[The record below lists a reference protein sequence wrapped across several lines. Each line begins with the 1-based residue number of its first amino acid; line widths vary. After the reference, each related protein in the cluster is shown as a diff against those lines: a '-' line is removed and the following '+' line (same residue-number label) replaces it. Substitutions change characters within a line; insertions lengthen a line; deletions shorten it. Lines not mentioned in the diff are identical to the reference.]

1 MMNLGAPEM
10 LLLGILALI
19 LFGPR
24 RLPELGKALGEGLAA
39 FRESSRQLSSEFKRQ
54 LEEETAP
61 PVTPAPPLAAEMLL
75 GTPMQALAA
84 GPLETVEATLEETPA
99 ESVSQ
104 DELAEVFERLENERQ
119 EPLALAAPENSPVAL
134 SETVKA
140 V

>member
-54 LEEETAP
+54 LEEETAVP
-61 PVTPAPPLAAEMLL
+61 PAPAAIPAEVLM
-75 GTPMQALAA
+75 GTPMQAAA
-84 GPLETVEATLEETPA
+84 PVAALMAAEAEAAADTAAELPETSAIGQE
-99 ESVSQ
+99 
-104 DELAEVFERLENERQ
+104 ELAEIFDGLEPESDQ
-119 EPLALAAPENSPVAL
+119 PKAALPEPAREHTPA
-134 SETVKA
+134 
-140 V
+140 

>member
-54 LEEETAP
+54 LEEETAIP
-61 PVTPAPPLAAEMLL
+61 PVPAAIPAEVLM
-75 GTPMQALAA
+75 GTPMQAAAPLAA
-84 GPLETVEATLEETPA
+84 IKAAEEVGDLPETSAIGQE
-99 ESVSQ
+99 
-104 DELAEVFERLENERQ
+104 ELAEIFDDLEPDSDAPKAALP
-119 EPLALAAPENSPVAL
+119 EPSKEHTPA
-134 SETVKA
+134 
-140 V
+140 

>member
-54 LEEETAP
+54 LEEETAIP
-61 PVTPAPPLAAEMLL
+61 PAPAAIPAEVLM
-75 GTPMQALAA
+75 GTPMQAAA
-84 GPLETVEATLEETPA
+84 PVAAIKAEEEKTEPVSEPA
-99 ESVSQ
+99 EIAALV
-104 DELAEVFERLENERQ
+104 EEVG
-119 EPLALAAPENSPVAL
+119 AKPEA
-134 SETVKA
+134 
-140 V
+140 

>member
-61 PVTPAPPLAAEMLL
+61 PSPAPAPSLPANVLL
-75 GTPMQALAA
+75 GTPMQ
-84 GPLETVEATLEETPA
+84 PLPSPEGEDVASEEELDEIDAEFVLDTAEVVA
-99 ESVSQ
+99 ES
-104 DELAEVFERLENERQ
+104 
-119 EPLALAAPENSPVAL
+119 EPAPEKA
-134 SETVKA
+134 TVSA
-140 V
+140 

>member
-1 MMNLGAPEM
+1 MNLGAPEM

-61 PVTPAPPLAAEMLL
+61 PVTPTPPLAAEMLL
-75 GTPMQALAA
+75 GTPMQGQASSTLS
-84 GPLETVEATLEETPA
+84 PVEATLEETPE

-104 DELAEVFERLENERQ
+104 DELAEVFERLEKERQ
-119 EPLALAAPENSPVAL
+119 EPLALAAPEEHPTAS

>member
-54 LEEETAP
+54 LEEETAVP
-61 PVTPAPPLAAEMLL
+61 PVPAAIPAEVLM
-75 GTPMQALAA
+75 GTPMQAAVPLAA
-84 GPLETVEATLEETPA
+84 IKAAEAAGEMPETSAIGQE
-99 ESVSQ
+99 
-104 DELAEVFERLENERQ
+104 ELAEIFDGLE
-119 EPLALAAPENSPVAL
+119 PEGDQPKVAL
-134 SETVKA
+134 PEALKEHIQTPA
-140 V
+140 

>member
-54 LEEETAP
+54 LEEETAIP
-61 PVTPAPPLAAEMLL
+61 PTPAAIPAEVLM
-75 GTPMQALAA
+75 GTPMQAAAPLAA
-84 GPLETVEATLEETPA
+84 IKAAEEDSAAQPEPTA
-99 ESVSQ
+99 LGQE
-104 DELAEVFERLENERQ
+104 ELAEIFDGLESENEQ
-119 EPLALAAPENSPVAL
+119 PQAALPGAPPEKTFA
-134 SETVKA
+134 
-140 V
+140 

>member
-61 PVTPAPPLAAEMLL
+61 ASPTPAPSLPTNVLLGSPMQPLAPPEVEEAASEDDLNEIAAEFER
-75 GTPMQALAA
+75 GT
-84 GPLETVEATLEETPA
+84 A
-99 ESVSQ
+99 EV
-104 DELAEVFERLENERQ
+104 LAET
-119 EPLALAAPENSPVAL
+119 EPAPEKA
-134 SETVKA
+134 TVSA
-140 V
+140 

>member
-54 LEEETAP
+54 LEEETAIP
-61 PVTPAPPLAAEMLL
+61 PAPAAIPAEVLM
-75 GTPMQALAA
+75 GTPMQAAAPLAA
-84 GPLETVEATLEETPA
+84 IKAAEEVGDLPETSAVGQE
-99 ESVSQ
+99 
-104 DELAEVFERLENERQ
+104 ELAEIFDGLEPDSEAPKAALP
-119 EPLALAAPENSPVAL
+119 EPSKEPAPTPA
-134 SETVKA
+134 
-140 V
+140 

>member
-54 LEEETAP
+54 LEEETAVP
-61 PVTPAPPLAAEMLL
+61 PAPAAIPAEVLM
-75 GTPMQALAA
+75 GTPMQAAAPLAA
-84 GPLETVEATLEETPA
+84 IQAEEEKT
-99 ESVSQ
+99 
-104 DELAEVFERLENERQ
+104 
-119 EPLALAAPENSPVAL
+119 EPLSSPDEIAEMVAGVETK
-134 SETVKA
+134 SEVSPA
-140 V
+140 

>member
-54 LEEETAP
+54 LEEETAVP
-61 PVTPAPPLAAEMLL
+61 PAPAAIPAEVLM
-75 GTPMQALAA
+75 GTPMQAAAPLAA
-84 GPLETVEATLEETPA
+84 IKA
-99 ESVSQ
+99 E
-104 DELAEVFERLENERQ
+104 DEKTEQ
-119 EPLALAAPENSPVAL
+119 TAAPEEVA
-134 SETVKA
+134 EGPDGAATEPA
-140 V
+140 AANA